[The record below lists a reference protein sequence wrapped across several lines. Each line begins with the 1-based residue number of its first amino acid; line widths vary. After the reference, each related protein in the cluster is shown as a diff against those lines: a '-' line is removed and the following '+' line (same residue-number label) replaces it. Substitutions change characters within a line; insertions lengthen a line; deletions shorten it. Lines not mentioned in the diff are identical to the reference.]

1 VQHRFNI
8 LLLAVA
14 AGVDRGKQV
23 AVVVLADSVLLQGFP
38 LLLVLLIQLPL
49 GRVER
54 LALDMHLTP
63 RLILLVMVRYFQAL
77 LQRVAVGA
85 VLAHQ
90 DRRNTQGVVVV
101 LAVAVVAHLQIMLQ
115 ARHPLLVKGMQAA
128 RA

>member
-1 VQHRFNI
+1 

-14 AGVDRGKQV
+14 AGVDWGKQV
-23 AVVVLADSVLLQGFP
+23 VVVVLADSVLIQGFP
-38 LLLVLLIQLPL
+38 LLLALLTQLLL

-54 LALDMHLTP
+54 LALDFQRFH
-63 RLILLVMVRYFQAL
+63 RLILLVMVQYFQAS
-77 LQRVAVGA
+77 LQQVAVGA
-85 VLAHQ
+85 VPVHQ

-101 LAVAVVAHLQIMLQ
+101 LAAVVVAHLQIMLQ

>member
-8 LLLAVA
+8 LLLPVAVA
-14 AGVDRGKQV
+14 ADWVKQV
-23 AVVVLADSVLLQGFP
+23 AVAVLADSVLLQGFP
-38 LLLVLLIQLPL
+38 LLLALLTQLLL

-54 LALDMHLTP
+54 LALDIQRFH

-77 LQRVAVGA
+77 LQRGAVEA

-90 DRRNTQGVVVV
+90 DLRNTQGVVVV
-101 LAVAVVAHLQIMLQ
+101 LAVAAVAHLQIMLQ